1 MKNVYL
7 DYNATTPADK
17 DVINEM
23 LPYFDYHFGN
33 PSSIHTFGQKCS
45 QAIDEARVKISRLIS
60 SNLDEIIFT
69 SSGTEAN
76 NLAILGTTFS
86 KMHKGSHIISTE
98 IEHSS
103 VYETCKILEKRGI
116 TTSFIAPDKNGVI
129 NPKEIETKITNKTFL
144 ISVMTANN
152 ETGTIQ
158 NIKEISKIAGDN
170 SIIMHTD
177 AVQAAGKMPLDVN
190 ELDVDLLTLSAHKI
204 YGPKGVGA
212 LYVKRGLRLSP
223 LIFGGGQ
230 EKKIRAG
237 TENVPGIVGFGKAA
251 EITNENLSKNILHY
265 ITIRDYFEN
274 LILSKIKIASVNSQ
288 NAKRVPNT
296 SNISFN
302 QQESEKLL
310 VKLDLNGICA
320 SSGSACG
327 ASSREPS
334 RVLKSMDI
342 EASKLYGSIRFSF
355 GLNTS
360 FEDIDYTISVLERTL
375 KK

>member
-1 MKNVYL
+1 MKTVYL
-7 DYNATTPADK
+7 DYNATTPTNK
-17 DVINEM
+17 DVLIEM

-33 PSSIHTFGQKCS
+33 PSSIHTLGQKCTH
-45 QAIDEARVKISRLIS
+45 AIDDARLRISRLIS
-60 SNLDEIIFT
+60 ANPDEIIFT
-69 SSGTEAN
+69 GSGTEAN
-76 NLAILGTTFS
+76 NLALLGTAFS
-86 KMHKGSHIISTE
+86 KMHKGSHIISTQ

-103 VYETCKILEKRGI
+103 VYETCKMLEKHEI
-116 TTSFIAPDKNGVI
+116 TISFVSPDDNGTI
-129 NPKEIETKITNKTFL
+129 NPREIESKITDKTFL

-152 ETGTIQ
+152 ETGAIQ
-158 NIKEISKIAGDN
+158 NIKEISKIAGNN

-177 AVQAAGKMPLDVN
+177 AVQAAGKMPLNVN

-212 LYVKRGLRLSP
+212 LYVKRGIRLSP

-251 EITNENLSKNILHY
+251 EITAQNLNENILHY
-265 ITIRDYFEN
+265 TRIRDYFED
-274 LILSKIKIASVNSQ
+274 LILSKIKTASINSE
-288 NAKRVPNT
+288 NTMRVPNT

-302 QQESEKLL
+302 EQENEKLL
-310 VKLDLNGICA
+310 VKLDLKGICV

-334 RVLKSMDI
+334 RILKSMNLPS
-342 EASKLYGSIRFSF
+342 SKLYGSIRFSF
-355 GLNTS
+355 GLNTT
-360 FEDIDYTISVLERTL
+360 FEDINYTISVLEKIL
-375 KK
+375 NK